1 SLSFYVLS
9 RTFMAHKEVDWQDI
23 GCDFVID
30 GARIGLA
37 GLRMRDR
44 DLARR
49 WRHYHHTLAAIRL
62 VRAEVNQSLS
72 SASRVR
78 AGDRQLNLAPYLV
91 EPEPPEEPDDDEREC
106 GCTCDSPAQWSSPTR
121 GRAEGAAS
129 HPWISSF
136 RRSAIRPTGATPA
149 TSRPTR

>member
-1 SLSFYVLS
+1 LSLKAFLS
-9 RTFMAHKEVDWQDI
+9 RLQTRAAIQHSLHSHSLAHEEVDWQDI
-23 GCDFVID
+23 GRDFVID

-62 VRAEVNQSLS
+62 TRAEVNQSLS

-106 GCTCDSPAQWSSPTR
+106 GCTCDFPCSVEQPNACAC
-121 GRAEGAAS
+121 GRCSIAS
-129 HPWISSF
+129 LDF
-136 RRSAIRPTGATPA
+136 
-149 TSRPTR
+149 

>member
-1 SLSFYVLS
+1 MMKCASDAKANTYAHKQPKTHPLSLKAFLS
-9 RTFMAHKEVDWQDI
+9 RLQTRAAIQHSLHSHSLAHEEVDWQDI
-23 GCDFVID
+23 GRDFVID

-72 SASRVR
+72 SA
-78 AGDRQLNLAPYLV
+78 RQLNLAPYLV

-106 GCTCDSPAQWSSPTR
+106 G
-121 GRAEGAAS
+121 
-129 HPWISSF
+129 
-136 RRSAIRPTGATPA
+136 
-149 TSRPTR
+149 